1 MTIDKHSYE
10 RFNGGSFG
18 LRHLRPVKEPGTS
31 LICFPHA
38 GGQSLSF
45 RPLAEHLDEDRA
57 IAALDP
63 PGHGWSNATPH
74 DDIDLLVTDYWKHM
88 PRELFQGAVLLGHS
102 MGGYVAMALAHRLA
116 DAHIPVSAVVISGT
130 RPPHRR
136 ADFRSL
142 VDLPDD
148 RLFEELKTFSEL
160 PKELF
165 MQFLSAIRADFR
177 AFENWAPPTGSYG
190 TRTLILGGV
199 KDRFCLP
206 HHLLE
211 WDRYFTD
218 CRFAWVDGGHLFLQ
232 SHPEE
237 SARKISDFLRVTS

>member
-116 DAHIPVSAVVISGT
+116 DAHIPVSA
-130 RPPHRR
+130 
-136 ADFRSL
+136 
-142 VDLPDD
+142 
-148 RLFEELKTFSEL
+148 LKTFSEL